1 MAMAPEGKR
10 MTKAREA
17 RTPCA
22 ISMVRFFEGLTEAP
36 ELMVWTEFPPV
47 APPLGR
53 VSQ

>member
-1 MAMAPEGKR
+1 MAPDGKR

-17 RTPCA
+17 RTPWA
-22 ISMVRFFEGLTEAP
+22 ISMVRFLEGLTDAP
-36 ELMVWTEFPPV
+36 ELMVWMEFPPV